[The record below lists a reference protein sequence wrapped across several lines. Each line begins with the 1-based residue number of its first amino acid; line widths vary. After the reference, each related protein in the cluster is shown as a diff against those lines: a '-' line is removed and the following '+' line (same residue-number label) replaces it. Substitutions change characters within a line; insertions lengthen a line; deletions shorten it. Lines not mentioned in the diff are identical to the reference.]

1 MTPIEPVLMLSAA
14 SGGVTLDFDHTVIF
28 QMGIF
33 VLLMFLLEP
42 LLFKPVLRIFA
53 LREERTEG
61 ARAKARA
68 LEERAGE
75 LLKRYEKELEKVHR
89 VAATE
94 RERLRQET
102 TALET
107 QILNEAR
114 DATTKILEDGRRSI
128 ETEVNRI
135 RFDLGRE
142 SEQLSRRIVE
152 KALGAE
158 TTR

>member
-1 MTPIEPVLMLSAA
+1 MTPIQPVLMLSAA
-14 SGGVTLDFDHTVIF
+14 SGGVTVDFDYTVVF

-42 LLFKPVLRIFA
+42 LLFQPVLRIFA

-75 LLKRYEKELEKVHR
+75 LLKRYEKELERVHR
-89 VAATE
+89 VAAAE

-102 TALET
+102 TALEAE
-107 QILNEAR
+107 ILHEAR
-114 DATTKILEDGRRSI
+114 EATARIVEEGRRRI
-128 ETEVNRI
+128 ETEVSRV

-142 SEQLSRRIVE
+142 AEQLSRGIVE
-152 KALGAE
+152 KALTGGAS
-158 TTR
+158 

>member
-14 SGGVTLDFDHTVIF
+14 SGAITLDFDYTVLY

-42 LLFKPVLRIFA
+42 LLFQPVLRIFA

-75 LLKRYEKELEKVHR
+75 LLKRYEKELEQVHR
-89 VAATE
+89 VAAAE
-94 RERLRQET
+94 REKLRQET
-102 TALET
+102 TALEAE
-107 QILNEAR
+107 ILHQAREATAR
-114 DATTKILEDGRRSI
+114 ILEDGRRRI
-128 ETEVNRI
+128 ESEVNRI

-142 SEQLSRRIVE
+142 SEQISHRIVE
-152 KALGAE
+152 KALGGEAS
-158 TTR
+158 

>member
-14 SGGVTLDFDHTVIF
+14 GGGVTLDFDHTVIF
-28 QMGIF
+28 QMAIF

-42 LLFKPVLRIFA
+42 LLFQPVLRIFA

-75 LLKRYEKELEKVHR
+75 LLKRYEKELERVHR
-89 VAATE
+89 VAAAE

-102 TALET
+102 TTLEAE
-107 QILNEAR
+107 ILHEAR
-114 DATTKILEDGRRSI
+114 EATTKILEDGRRRI

-142 SEQLSRRIVE
+142 SEQISRRIVE

-158 TTR
+158 ISR